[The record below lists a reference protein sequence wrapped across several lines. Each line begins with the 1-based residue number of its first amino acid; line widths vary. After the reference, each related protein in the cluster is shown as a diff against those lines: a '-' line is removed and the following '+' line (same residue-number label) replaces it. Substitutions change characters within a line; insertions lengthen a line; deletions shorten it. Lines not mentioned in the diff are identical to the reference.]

1 MDNVKGL
8 YLDQDVSRLVNVP
21 TVNKSDVIRS
31 SFCEDLLV
39 LVLVSNQELGTS
51 GPKEC

>member
-21 TVNKSDVIRS
+21 TVNKSDAIRS
-31 SFCEDLLV
+31 VVVGSFKLV
-39 LVLVSNQELGTS
+39 LCMYSNEGS
-51 GPKEC
+51 YI